1 MFSGNFR
8 GINMPAKI
16 PITDNHMHID
26 PRARGLEAVKEFQ
39 KSGGTHIILVT
50 KPSWSLGITVKKPE
64 DYLAV
69 FEETVE
75 IASKIREIGVGAFPV
90 LGVHPAEISKLTEYM
105 ELPEAT
111 ETMKKGLELAAGYV
125 ERGLAV
131 GIKSGRPHYPVSSEV
146 WAASNE
152 VMEHAFFLG
161 KEQDCAVQLHTE
173 NVEEP
178 ELHDIAERAKK
189 TGIKMYRVVKHYS
202 PPLVKTCEELG
213 IFPGVIAVKGAIE
226 QALGEGTRFMME
238 TDYIDDPDR
247 PGAVLGPKT
256 IPKRTLKLI
265 ETHGEEPFWVV
276 HKENPEKVYDIEI
289 EL

>member
-1 MFSGNFR
+1 
-8 GINMPAKI
+8 MPAKI

-26 PRARGLEAVKEFQ
+26 PRMRGLEAVKEFQ
-39 KSGGTHIILVT
+39 RSGGTHIILVS
-50 KPSWSLGITVKKPE
+50 KPSWSLGIAAKEPE

-69 FEETVE
+69 FDETVE

-90 LGVHPAEISKLTEYM
+90 LGIHPAEISKLTEYM
-105 ELPEAT
+105 ELSEAT

-125 ERGLAV
+125 ERGLAA
-131 GIKSGRPHYPVSSEV
+131 GIKSGRPHYPVPAEV
-146 WAASNE
+146 WEASNE
-152 VMEHAFFLG
+152 IMEHAFSLG

-173 NVEEP
+173 SVGEP
-178 ELHDIAERAKK
+178 ELQDIAERAKK

-213 IFPGVIAVKGAIE
+213 IFPGLIAVKGAIE
-226 QALGEGTRFMME
+226 QAIEEGTRFMME
-238 TDYIDDPDR
+238 TDYIDDPER

-256 IPKRTLKLI
+256 IPKRTIKLM
-265 ETHGEEPFWVV
+265 ETYGEEPFWVI

>member
-1 MFSGNFR
+1 
-8 GINMPAKI
+8 MPAKV

-26 PRARGLEAVKEFQ
+26 PRARGLEAVREFQ

-50 KPSWSLGITVKKPE
+50 KPSWSLGIEVKTPE

-69 FEETVE
+69 FDETVE

-90 LGVHPAEISKLTEYM
+90 MGVHPAEISKLTEYM
-105 ELPEAT
+105 ELSEAT
-111 ETMKKGLELAAGYV
+111 EIMKKGLELAAGYV

-131 GIKSGRPHYPVSSEV
+131 GIKSGRPHYPVSEDV

-152 VMEHAFFLG
+152 IMEHAFTLG

-173 NVEEP
+173 SVGEP
-178 ELHDIAERAKK
+178 ELQDIAERAKK

-213 IFPGVIAVKGAIE
+213 IFPGVISVKGAIE
-226 QALGEGTRFMME
+226 KAIEEGTRFMME

-256 IPKRTLKLI
+256 IPKRTIKLM
-265 ETHGEEPFWVV
+265 ETYGEEPFWII

>member
-1 MFSGNFR
+1 MS
-8 GINMPAKI
+8 MPAKI

-50 KPSWSLGITVKKPE
+50 KPSWSLGISVKKPE
-64 DYLAV
+64 DYRAV
-69 FEETVE
+69 FDETIE

-105 ELPEAT
+105 ELSEAA

-131 GIKSGRPHYPVSSEV
+131 GIKSGRPHYPVSAEV
-146 WAASNE
+146 WEASNE
-152 VMEHAFFLG
+152 IMEHAFSLG

-173 NVEEP
+173 SVGEP
-178 ELHDIAERAKK
+178 ELKDIAERAKK
-189 TGIKMYRVVKHYS
+189 MGIKIYRVVKHYS

-213 IFPGVIAVKGAIE
+213 IFPGVISVKGAIE
-226 QALGEGTRFMME
+226 QAIEEGTRFMME

-256 IPKRTLKLI
+256 IPKRTIKLI
-265 ETHGEEPFWVV
+265 ETYGEEPFWTI

-289 EL
+289 EI

>member
-1 MFSGNFR
+1 
-8 GINMPAKI
+8 MPAKI

-39 KSGGTHIILVT
+39 NSGGTHIILVT
-50 KPSWSLGITVKKPE
+50 KPSWSLGIAVKNPE

-69 FEETVE
+69 FDETVE

-105 ELPEAT
+105 ELAEAR

-131 GIKSGRPHYPVSSEV
+131 GIKSGRPHYPVPADV
-146 WAASNE
+146 WEASNE
-152 VMEHAFFLG
+152 IMEHAFSLG

-173 NVEEP
+173 SVEEP
-178 ELHDIAERAKK
+178 ELKDIAERAKK

-202 PPLVKTCEELG
+202 PPLVKTCEKLG
-213 IFPGVIAVKGAIE
+213 IFPGVISVKGAIE
-226 QALGEGTRFMME
+226 KALEEGTRFMME

-256 IPKRTLKLI
+256 IPKRTVKLM
-265 ETHGEEPFWVV
+265 ETYGEEPFWII

>member
-1 MFSGNFR
+1 
-8 GINMPAKI
+8 MPAKI

-26 PRARGLEAVKEFQ
+26 PRARGLEAAKEFQ
-39 KSGGTHIILVT
+39 RSGGTHIILVT
-50 KPSWSLGITVKKPE
+50 KPSWSLGIAVKKPQ

-69 FEETVE
+69 FDETVE

-105 ELPEAT
+105 ELSQAT

-131 GIKSGRPHYPVSSEV
+131 GIKSGRPHYPVSAEV

-152 VMEHAFFLG
+152 IMEHAFSLG
-161 KEQDCAVQLHTE
+161 KEQGCAVQLHTE
-173 NVEEP
+173 SVGEP
-178 ELHDIAERAKK
+178 ELQDIAERAKK
-189 TGIKMYRVVKHYS
+189 TGIKMYRVVKHFS
-202 PPLVKTCEELG
+202 PPLVNMCGELG
-213 IFPGVIAVKGAIE
+213 IFPGVISVKGAIE
-226 QALGEGTRFMME
+226 KALEEGTRFMME

-265 ETHGEEPFWVV
+265 ETYGEEPFWTI
-276 HKENPEKVYDIEI
+276 HKENPEKVYDIDI

>member
-1 MFSGNFR
+1 
-8 GINMPAKI
+8 MPAKI

-26 PRARGLEAVKEFQ
+26 PRARGLEAVKEF
-39 KSGGTHIILVT
+39 KNSGGTHIILVT
-50 KPSWSLGITVKKPE
+50 KPSWSLGIAVKKPE

-69 FEETVE
+69 FDETVE

-90 LGVHPAEISKLTEYM
+90 LGVHPAEISKITEYM
-105 ELPEAT
+105 DLSEAV

-131 GIKSGRPHYPVSSEV
+131 GIKSGRPHYPVPSDV
-146 WAASNE
+146 WEASNE
-152 VMEHAFFLG
+152 IMEHAFSLG

-173 NVEEP
+173 SVQEP
-178 ELHDIAERAKK
+178 ELKDIAERARK

-213 IFPGVIAVKGAIE
+213 IFPGVISVKGAIE
-226 QALGEGTRFMME
+226 KAIEEGTRFMME

-256 IPKRTLKLI
+256 IPKRTIKLM
-265 ETHGEEPFWVV
+265 ETYGEEPFWTI
-276 HKENPEKVYDIEI
+276 HRENPEKVYDIEI